1 MSLLTAILTRWLDRS
16 DPAARTTGY
25 RYTTDRT
32 YDEARALAGRHRAL
46 ERERARRRIAAHV
59 GRRPDVIQWRREA

>member
-1 MSLLTAILTRWLDRS
+1 MLGWLLRRWFDRP
-16 DPAARTTGY
+16 DATWAATGY

-46 ERERARRRIAAHV
+46 ERERARRRIAAHL
-59 GRRPDVIQWRREA
+59 GRRADVIQWRREA

>member
-1 MSLLTAILTRWLDRS
+1 MSLLTAIITRWLDRS

-32 YDEARALAGRHRAL
+32 YDEALALAGRHRAL
-46 ERERARRRIAAHV
+46 ERERARRRLAAQV
-59 GRRPDVIQWRREA
+59 GRRTDVTRGRRGP

>member
-1 MSLLTAILTRWLDRS
+1 MFDWWLTRWWNRP
-16 DPAARTTGY
+16 DPTWAATGY
-25 RYTTDRT
+25 RYTTERT